1 MSAKDVNKNL
11 KILKNRFLFALK
23 RANNQNMVAI
33 CEDGIYIWK
42 HFEGPDPKNWAAKG
56 AEKNFFLFPQVRPI
70 CEKTNL
76 YI

>member
-1 MSAKDVNKNL
+1 
-11 KILKNRFLFALK
+11 
-23 RANNQNMVAI
+23 MVAI